1 MHLQIMKPRVL
12 LFFLFITLFVS
23 VGLLRAAPQ
32 TVGPATVELIAE
44 QSAAMPGETVYVA
57 LDFELESHWHLYW
70 KNPGASGLPVEITW
84 DLPEGFTA
92 GEIEWPTPERIELA
106 GLMNYGYEDAVT
118 LMVPISVP
126 ASAKVGESV
135 QLNADVFWLVCK
147 EQCLPG
153 DAKLSL
159 ELPVAMDAEVSGQAA
174 KFVAARAQLPQ
185 STVSWALTATLE
197 ADSLV
202 LAVEPGSG
210 ASIPDDLYFYVD
222 VEGVI
227 DPSAE
232 QVLTRD
238 ETGAARLVL
247 TREAAQADTPV
258 EGVTGVLQSATGSW
272 AVALTIGETLA
283 VEQAS
288 ESVAEVAVVSAVPE
302 SSGFEGV
309 LLKMGLPGWLLL
321 AFLGG
326 LILNV
331 MPCVLPVLS
340 LKVFSLLKHSGQSK
354 AQALLHGAAY
364 TAGVVV
370 SFLAL
375 AGALLALRAVGERI
389 GWGFQLQSPNFVIV
403 LTIVFF
409 LFALNLMGVF
419 EVGTSLVGADTKVS
433 QRNDALGS
441 FGMGV
446 LAAVVGAPCMG
457 PLVASV
463 SGIAVQA
470 NALTGLLIFGTMGLG
485 LASPFLFLSIFPK
498 LVSYLP
504 KPGVWMESV
513 KQFMGFLLMAAVV
526 FLALV
531 IGRQGGV
538 DAMVAVMVVLLIAS
552 LSAWIYGRWSVP
564 VKAKKTQRI
573 AQVIS
578 LALLV
583 LATWYGLSAVKTA
596 YANFDTGAALSEDGQ
611 WAAWSSER
619 VEAELAQGKPVFV
632 DFTASWCLICQANKK
647 IALRTDATRELFEEA
662 GVVALSADWTRRDPV
677 ITAELERFGRS
688 GVPLYVLYAPDGEV
702 TVLPQSLTNGIVRE
716 AVEKAVE

>member
-1 MHLQIMKPRVL
+1 MPLYFMKIRF
-12 LFFLFITLFVS
+12 LFFFLLTTSLLS
-23 VGLLRAAPQ
+23 AGLLRPAPE
-32 TVGPATVELIAE
+32 TVGPVAVELIAE
-44 QSAAMPGETVYVA
+44 QSAVVPGETVYVA
-57 LDFELESHWHLYW
+57 LDFELEAHWHLYW
-70 KNPGASGLPVEITW
+70 KNPGASGLPVELDW
-84 DLPEGFTA
+84 ELPEGFVA
-92 GEIEWPTPERIELA
+92 GEIEWAVPERIELA
-106 GLMNYGYEDAVT
+106 GLMNYGYEDTVT
-118 LMVPISVP
+118 LMLPIQVP
-126 ASAKVGESV
+126 ASASVGESV
-135 QLNADVFWLVCK
+135 TLTADAFWLVCK
-147 EQCLPG
+147 EQCLPS

-159 ELPVAMDAEVSGQAA
+159 ELPVAEVAEDSEHAA
-174 KFVAARAQLPQ
+174 KFAAARAQLPQ
-185 STVSWALTATLE
+185 SSVPWGLLATLE
-197 ADSLV
+197 EKALV
-202 LAVEPGSG
+202 LAIEAG
-210 ASIPDDLYFYVD
+210 ADQVIPEDLYFYAD
-222 VEGVI
+222 TEGVV
-227 DPSAE
+227 DPSAGQVLTFDE
-232 QVLTRD
+232 SGAAQLVLTRD
-238 ETGAARLVL
+238 VGSAA
-247 TREAAQADTPV
+247 TPV
-258 EGVTGVLQSATGSW
+258 ERVAGVLQSAAGNW
-272 AVALTIGETLA
+272 AGALTIGEALKGPPLSEPMVQAPLA
-283 VEQAS
+283 A
-288 ESVAEVAVVSAVPE
+288 AVPE
-302 SSGFEGV
+302 STGFEGV
-309 LLKMGLPGWLLL
+309 LLKLGLPGWLLL

-370 SFLAL
+370 SFLVL

-389 GWGFQLQSPNFVIV
+389 GWGFQLQSPNFVVV
-403 LTIVFF
+403 LTVVFF

-419 EVGTSLVGADTKVS
+419 EVGTRLVGADTKVS

-470 NALTGLLIFGTMGLG
+470 NAATGLLIFGTMGLG
-485 LASPFLFLSIFPK
+485 LASPFLFLSVFPK

-531 IGRQGGV
+531 IGRSGGV
-538 DAMVAVMVVLLIAS
+538 DAVIGVLVALLIAS

-564 VKAKKTQRI
+564 VKAKKTQRS
-573 AQVIS
+573 AQLIS

-596 YANFDTGAALSEDGQ
+596 YANFDTGAAVSEDGQ

-619 VEAELAQGKPVFV
+619 VEAELAQGKSVFV

-662 GVVALSADWTRRDPV
+662 DVVALSADWTRRDPV